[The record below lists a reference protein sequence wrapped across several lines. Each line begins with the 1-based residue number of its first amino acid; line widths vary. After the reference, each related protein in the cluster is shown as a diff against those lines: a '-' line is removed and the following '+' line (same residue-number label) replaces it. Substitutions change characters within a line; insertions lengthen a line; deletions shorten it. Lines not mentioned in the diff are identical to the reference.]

1 MFDPIAIVG
10 RACVLPGAL
19 TPDELWCNLAAGRD
33 LLAPPPAGHWGL
45 DPAQVAVP
53 RATGPETA
61 CSQMGGYVAGFE
73 KVFDA
78 EGFDVSADRILPL
91 DPLFKWLLYCGR
103 QALAEAGAV
112 SNLSRV
118 GTILGNLS
126 YPTRGH
132 AEFAQSVWLS
142 SPEGAAE
149 HMHGDAANRFSSGYP
164 AHVLAKALGL
174 GGEALML
181 DAACASS
188 LYAIKFACDRLHD
201 GEADLMLAGAVNRA
215 DDLFLHIGFTSLH
228 ALSPSG
234 RSRPFDRAADGLLP
248 AEGAA
253 IVALKRLDDAVR
265 DGNRIFGAIRG
276 VGLSNDG
283 RQRGFLAPDSRGQVR
298 AMQAAYAQSG
308 LSPAD
313 IGYVEC
319 HATGTPVGDSIEI
332 ASMAEVFGD
341 GPSVPV
347 GSLKSNLGHLITAS
361 GAAGLLKVLAMM
373 EHDTFSPTLNVAN
386 PIKALEDARFRP
398 QSEIAPWTSG
408 VPRFAAVNS
417 FGFGGNNAHL
427 LVEAFEPEAQPKRR
441 RASSASPGNATPVA
455 VCGLG
460 IVAGNCRGLGAF
472 VRAVAE
478 PEGTKARTA
487 IDTVELPLK
496 GLRFPPKDLAASLP
510 QQGLIIEAAM
520 EAKAQV
526 ANLPVERTA
535 VMIGMGCDSEV
546 ARYGLR
552 WRLAELLA
560 AGGTE
565 IAPDWI
571 EKARDAV
578 VPPLTAAGVVGT
590 MPNIPANRLNV
601 QFDCTAMGFTVSSE
615 ELSGLSALKLA
626 GRALAA
632 GEIDAALVGA
642 VDLSVEPVHM
652 AAAETLFP
660 SDRKRLGDGAVVM
673 VLKRLEDAERDGD
686 RIFAVISSDAAT
698 DDDRYQE
705 LRLDAEAGESA
716 VTRRFGHA
724 HAASG
729 LLHAAWAMVAPGDGA
744 APVRRRVA
752 VTSFSGRFLSL
763 DLEARPGVAADVG
776 VAVSD
781 ETDLISLPAH
791 WPPIRVVPP
800 QPVAEASIAA
810 TDAGEMKSAAVGQIM
825 EPAPDLPPVSGLAPV
840 TLPEPAVHAAA
851 ASLPGSSSKAV
862 RAEAAAQVLE
872 QAAEVHRSHLERQA
886 QLYHEYLALQ
896 DAAWKRFWGKDGL
909 AGAGIPVELP
919 EPPPPPD
926 PCLPAAPEV
935 MPPVHEGPKP
945 EAPPEKPEAAP
956 VMPSGPTFNRR
967 DLEHLSSGHIA
978 DLFGPLFERQAG
990 YLRQVRMPQPP
1001 LLLADRV
1008 TGIVGELGSMT
1019 EGTMWTETDVA
1030 SNAWYLHQGR
1040 MPPGIVIESGQ
1051 ADLLL
1056 ISWLGADFL
1065 NKGERVYRLLGCE
1078 LTFHDGGMPRPGDTL
1093 KFDIHVDGHA
1103 KTGDVRLFFFHY
1115 DCRIGGRTLLTVRDG
1130 QAGFFTDAELDSS
1143 GGILWRAEDDKP
1155 KADARLDPPPM
1166 LTEKREF
1173 SREEVA
1179 AFVDGD
1185 AFACFGQGFEM
1196 AATHQRT
1203 PSIPGGTMHLID
1215 SVPKFD
1221 PAGGPWGRGYL
1232 RAVAHVPI
1240 DAWFYEGHFLN
1251 DPCMP
1256 GTLMADAAVQALA
1269 FSMAAMGFTIGR
1281 DGWRFEPATGEPFK
1295 FFCRG
1300 QVVPDRP
1307 HDLTYEI
1314 FIEEVIDGDEP
1325 HIFGALLCSSDGF
1338 KVFQCRRFGLK
1349 LVPDWPLSTR
1359 LDLIPTGTVAR
1370 TVGTEGDVRGDYAAL
1385 LACAWGAPTDA
1396 FGEMYARFDGAR
1408 RVPRLPG
1415 PPYHF
1420 VSRIEE
1426 VDCPAGGAT
1435 EGGGVTAEYDVLPDA
1450 WYFRANGQ
1458 PVMPYS
1464 VLLEVALQ
1472 PCGWLA
1478 SYMGFTLSDND
1489 LAFRNL
1495 DGDGAVVHALVGPQA
1510 GTLRT
1515 RAVLTRYSRVGDMTI
1530 LFFRVTCDGDKGP
1543 VFEMNTSFGFFSA
1556 SALANQ
1562 VGLSVRDADRER
1574 VARTSDME
1582 IDLRDEPPD
1591 YFVTQPRLAGGRLR
1605 MVDAVTGFWPD
1616 EGAAG
1621 LGRIRGRQV
1630 IDPEAWYFKA
1640 HFYQD
1645 PVQPGSLGIEALIQ
1659 LLQAYVR
1666 LSGRGATVGHPRFE
1680 PIALGEAVVWKY
1692 RGQVLP
1698 TNREVVTE
1706 LEVTAVEDGP
1716 DEAVVTAKGSLW
1728 VDGLRI
1734 YEVENLAVRVVS
1746 AEPALRFEDFPID
1759 DRHTPWIVD
1768 HRPTHTVAVV
1778 PMMAEVWYAL
1788 QAARSARPN
1797 MTLATIEDFRLAHWF
1812 IVPEDEGAC
1821 LRVHMEDVS
1830 GHNDAVDV
1838 RLSAGGGGSGI
1849 ARGRIRFVTGHEG
1862 PPEPWA
1868 EPVRLPAAEDQY
1880 VNGALFHGPAFQVA
1894 HGLRRDERGAV
1905 FEIAADRLA
1914 GAGVVA
1920 LLDGALHGIP
1930 HDCPETWFGEGAS
1943 GFIAF
1948 PRRLVRMTF
1957 FGDLPGAET
1966 FRIYARPAASDV
1978 KTVRVEVQ
1986 IVANG
1991 TVWCE
1996 MEVEEILLPKGPLGH
2011 VPGVQRRAF
2020 LRDWTFVPEARLSEI
2035 CEGETRLDEEVV
2047 RASNWLPGT
2056 LERIYGTAGDIVRM
2070 TSDIAI
2076 KEHVAQHAR
2085 VHPESMTIDGDTA
2098 VCAALPGTRFRVRVD
2113 THDRGIVV
2121 GDAAAPVFDLA
2132 PFRDDWRRRLGMQDW
2147 PVEDIYFSLVRRF
2160 VRSVRVEDPSALAAL
2175 RGRPVLFLAN
2185 HQVGIESLNF
2195 GVVGAAILNRPIVT
2209 IAKGEHRETWLGRL
2223 IAHCRD
2229 YPGARLPRALMFFDR
2244 DDQAS
2249 MLAMMQDLQSALIE
2263 EGLSLMVHAEGTRS
2277 LQCGLPVSRVSG
2289 VFLDLAV
2296 KAGLPIVPVRFAGGL
2311 PREPMNERLE
2321 FPLGYGAQDIYLG
2334 QPLDAGELADLPLRP
2349 RREKVLDALNKLGP
2363 ALSTEVPNNPD
2374 PAFQKA
2380 VGALV
2385 RDRGLPP
2392 ARAAVLQA
2400 LREYPD
2406 TGAPLT
2412 QVIDQLMKEGGG
2424 FGDGPDREW
2433 LSRLAAWFRA
2443 EA

>member
-19 TPDELWCNLAAGRD
+19 TPDELWRNLAAGRD

-45 DPAQVAVP
+45 DPAQVSAP

-61 CSQMGGYVAGFE
+61 CSRMGGYVAGFE

-78 EGFDVSADRILPL
+78 EGFDVPADRILPL

-118 GTILGNLS
+118 GAILGNLS

-142 SPEGAAE
+142 PPEGAAE

-215 DDLFLHIGFTSLH
+215 DDLFLHIGFTSLQ

-319 HATGTPVGDSIEI
+319 HATGTPVGDGIEI

-373 EHDTFSPTLNVAN
+373 EHNSFSPTLNVAN

-398 QSEIAPWTSG
+398 QSEVAPWTSG
-408 VPRFAAVNS
+408 TPRFAAVNS

-441 RASSASPGNATPVA
+441 RASSVSPGNATPVA

-535 VMIGMGCDSEV
+535 VMIGMGCDSEI

-565 IAPDWI
+565 TAPDWI

-652 AAAETLFP
+652 AAAESLFP

-673 VLKRLEDAERDGD
+673 ILKRLADAERDGD
-686 RIFAVISSDAAT
+686 RIFAVIASDAAT

-705 LRLDAEAGESA
+705 LRLDTEAGESA

-763 DLEARPGVAADVG
+763 DLEARPGVAAEVG
-776 VAVSD
+776 VPVSD
-781 ETDLISLPAH
+781 ATGRISLPAH
-791 WPPIRVVPP
+791 WPPVRVVLP

-810 TDAGEMKSAAVGQIM
+810 TNAGVSESAAVGQIM

-840 TLPEPAVHAAA
+840 MLSEPALHAAP
-851 ASLPGSSSKAV
+851 ASLPGPSPKVGQAGAAV
-862 RAEAAAQVLE
+862 QILE
-872 QAAEVHRSHLERQA
+872 QAAEVHRAYLERQA
-886 QLYHEYLALQ
+886 QLYREYLALQ
-896 DAAWKRFWGKDGL
+896 EAAWKRFRGAEGI
-909 AGAGIPVELP
+909 AGAGGPAEIPGPLP
-919 EPPPPPD
+919 TPD
-926 PCLPAAPEV
+926 PFFPAVPDV
-935 MPPVHEGPKP
+935 TPPVP
-945 EAPPEKPEAAP
+945 EARQQETAENQYAR
-956 VMPSGPTFNRR
+956 PSGPTFDRGN
-967 DLEHLSSGHIA
+967 LEYLASGRIA
-978 DLFGPLFERQAG
+978 DLFGPLFDRQAG

-1008 TGIVGELGSMT
+1008 TGIVGEPGSMT
-1019 EGTMWTETDVA
+1019 KGTMWTETDVTQD
-1030 SNAWYLHQGR
+1030 AWYLHQGR

-1065 NKGERVYRLLGCE
+1065 NKGDRVYRLLGCE

-1166 LTEKREF
+1166 LTKKREF

-1179 AFVDGD
+1179 AFVDGN
-1185 AFACFGQGFEM
+1185 AFRCFGRGFE
-1196 AATHQRT
+1196 AAAAHQRT
-1203 PSIPGGTMHLID
+1203 PTIPCGAMHLID
-1215 SVPKFD
+1215 SVPEFD
-1221 PAGGPWGRGYL
+1221 PACGPWGRGYL

-1281 DGWRFEPATGEPFK
+1281 DGWRFEPVTGEAFK
-1295 FFCRG
+1295 FICRG

-1307 HDLTYEI
+1307 HDLDYEI

-1325 HIFGALLCSSDGF
+1325 TIFAALLCSSDGF

-1359 LDLIPTGTVAR
+1359 QALLPQEVQAR
-1370 TVGTEGDVRGDYAAL
+1370 TVGPEGDVRGDYAAL
-1385 LACAWGAPTDA
+1385 LACAWGAPSDA
-1396 FGEMYARFDGAR
+1396 FGAMYKRFDGAR
-1408 RVPRLPG
+1408 KVPRLPG

-1420 VSRIEE
+1420 MTRVTE
-1426 VDCPAGGAT
+1426 VDCPAGVAT
-1435 EGGGVTAEYDVLPDA
+1435 VGGGLVCDYDVPPDA
-1450 WYFRANGQ
+1450 WYFDVGGDR
-1458 PVMPYS
+1458 VMPFS
-1464 VLLEVALQ
+1464 VLTEVLLQ

-1478 SYMGFTLSDND
+1478 SYMGFAIADND

-1495 DGDGAVVHALVGPQA
+1495 DGDGAVVQALVRPDA
-1510 GTLRT
+1510 GTLTT
-1515 RAVLTRYSRVGDMTI
+1515 RAHLSRFSRVGDMTI
-1530 LFFRVTCDGDKGP
+1530 VFFRIECHGADGL
-1543 VFEMNTSFGFFSA
+1543 VFEMNTSFGFFSKD
-1556 SALANQ
+1556 ALANQ
-1562 VGLSVRDADRER
+1562 VGLSVTPEDRARLAVPANAD
-1574 VARTSDME
+1574 
-1582 IDLRDEPPD
+1582 IDLTAEPPELFQD
-1591 YFVTQPRLAGGRLR
+1591 QPRLASGRLR
-1605 MVDAVTGFWPD
+1605 MVDRITGFWPD
-1616 EGAAG
+1616 GGKAG
-1621 LGRIRGRQV
+1621 LGRIRGCQS
-1630 IDPEAWYFKA
+1630 IDPNAWYFKA
-1640 HFYQD
+1640 HFYSD
-1645 PVQPGSLGIEALIQ
+1645 PVQAGSLGLEALVQ
-1659 LLQAYVR
+1659 LLRAHVR
-1666 LSGRGATVGHPRFE
+1666 LTGAADHIPHARFE
-1680 PIALGEAVVWKY
+1680 PVALGEALIWKY

-1698 TNREVVTE
+1698 DNKEVVTE
-1706 LEVTAVEDGP
+1706 LEITSRDERDG
-1716 DEAVVTAKGSLW
+1716 EVLVRAAGSLW

-1734 YEVENLAVRVVS
+1734 YAVENLGVRVVS
-1746 AEPALRFEDFPID
+1746 AATGFRGETFEIN
-1759 DRHTPWIVD
+1759 DRTVPWVGD
-1768 HRPTHTVAVV
+1768 HRPTYTVKAL
-1778 PMMAEVWYAL
+1778 PMMALVDFAL
-1788 QAARSARPN
+1788 RSARGAEPRRIV
-1797 MTLATIEDFRLAHWF
+1797 TGIHDFKLSSWVIVADDVPGRLAVETEDAEDGV
-1812 IVPEDEGAC
+1812 IVRISDAGAVRDVAAG
-1821 LRVHMEDVS
+1821 RVVF
-1830 GHNDAVDV
+1830 GDAYQD
-1838 RLSAGGGGSGI
+1838 APNPWDGPG
-1849 ARGRIRFVTGHEG
+1849 VT
-1862 PPEPWA
+1862 
-1868 EPVRLPAAEDQY
+1868 PVRDCPYGD
-1880 VNGALFHGPAFQVA
+1880 GSLFHGPAFQ
-1894 HGLRRDERGAV
+1894 GLRGLTQDADGAS
-1905 FEIAADRLA
+1905 FAIDS
-1914 GAGVVA
+1914 GVVA
-1920 LLDGALHGIP
+1920 AGALAVLLDIALHGIP
-1930 HDCPETWFGEGAS
+1930 HDRLEEWYGPEAAHH
-1943 GFIAF
+1943 IAY
-1948 PRRLVRMTF
+1948 PAAISELTF
-1957 FGDLPGAET
+1957 FGPLPEIDDLHV
-1966 FRIYARPAASDV
+1966 IARPGPSGANRSEAQ
-1978 KTVRVEVQ
+1978 VQ
-1986 IVANG
+1986 IIARDR
-1991 TVWCE
+1991 VWCE
-1996 MEVEEILLPKGPLGH
+1996 FGLQEIWLPKGPIGAA
-2011 VPGVQRRAF
+2011 PREDRRAF
-2020 LRDWTFVPEARLSEI
+2020 LRDRQFSPLVRLSELTDA
-2035 CEGETRLDEEVV
+2035 ETRLTEAAVA
-2047 RASNWLPGT
+2047 ASNWLPGT
-2056 LERIYGTAGDIVRM
+2056 LEAAYGTAGNLAQM
-2070 TSDIAI
+2070 TRAIAI
-2076 KEHVAQHAR
+2076 KEHVAHRIA
-2085 VHPESMTIDGDTA
+2085 VHPASVTEMGEAA
-2098 VCAALPGTRFRVRVD
+2098 VSPAFPGTRFPLEVKVEKAQV
-2113 THDRGIVV
+2113 TVS
-2121 GDAAAPVFDLA
+2121 DAGPPLLDIT
-2132 PFRDDWRRRLGMQDW
+2132 PFRDDWRRRLGVRNW
-2147 PVEDIYFSLVRRF
+2147 PVEDIYFALVRRF
-2160 VRSVRVEDPSALAAL
+2160 VKSVRVEDAAAL
-2175 RGRPVLFLAN
+2175 EAVRGRPVLFLAN

-2209 IAKGEHRETWLGRL
+2209 IAKGEHRKTWLGRL

-2277 LQCGLPVSRVSG
+2277 RQCGLPVSCVSG

-2296 KAGLPIVPVRFAGGL
+2296 KTGLPIVPVRFAGGL
-2311 PREPMNERLE
+2311 PREPLTERLE

-2334 QPLDAGELADLPLRP
+2334 RPLDADELADLPLGP

-2392 ARAAVLQA
+2392 AQAAVLQA

-2412 QVIDQLMKEGGG
+2412 QVIDQLMEEGGG

-2433 LSRLAAWFRA
+2433 LSRLADWFRA
-2443 EA
+2443 EV